1 MSLKISLITFCLI
14 FFILPVNAATLSDA
28 LRQTYQNNLELKAER
43 KNLEVQKEVLNISK
57 SDFFPTLTLTGTKSI
72 EDTNKLTNQNG
83 TDASITNTNPM
94 TSSIKLEQTLLDGSE
109 RGTKYEKSKLGLNLS
124 EAQLIKKEQD
134 VFMKAIEAY
143 TGLILA
149 YEKLSINEENVN
161 LLQRQFEIDNARL
174 SRAQIT
180 ATDLAQS
187 QSSLSGAQAGYIG
200 AQNYIVTSK
209 LAYENIIG
217 PISSNEKLKKIYNSE
232 VTLPSS
238 LVDAKKISE
247 QKSPDLIIAEIEY
260 GQSELDVK
268 IARSDLSPTAKLSL
282 ERSYTDDLSATYDE
296 REKDVLQA
304 TVSWPF
310 QFGGK
315 NKSNINKNLQVKGM
329 KKLLLENAFRN
340 NTQGVTAA
348 WSTLESSK
356 SLLRAVQS
364 QVKAAE
370 IANEGISFEY
380 ESGLNR
386 STFDVLQSRS
396 NLINAKINLAEA
408 ERNYLLAQYR
418 LLKSAGLLNSEY
430 LKLR

>member
-1 MSLKISLITFCLI
+1 MKKISLITFCLI
-14 FFILPVNAATLSDA
+14 AFILPVNAATLSDA
-28 LRQTYQNNLELKAER
+28 LKQTYQNNLELKAER

-57 SDFFPTLTLTGTKSI
+57 SDFFPTLTLSGTKSF
-72 EDTNKLTNQNG
+72 EDTNKLTNQDG

-217 PISSNEKLKKIYNSE
+217 PINSNEKLKKIYNSE
-232 VTLPSS
+232 VPLPPS

-282 ERSYTDDLSATYDE
+282 ERSYTDDLSASYDE
-296 REKDVLQA
+296 SEKDVLQA
-304 TVSWPF
+304 SVSCPF

-418 LLKSAGLLNSEY
+418 LIKSVGLLNSEY

>member
-1 MSLKISLITFCLI
+1 MKNFFLITSL
-14 FFILPVNAATLSDA
+14 LLLSATTVAAATLTDA
-28 LRQTYQNNLELKAER
+28 LKITFQNNLELQAQR

-57 SDFFPTLTLTGTKSI
+57 SDFFPTLTLSGTKSF
-72 EDTNKLTNQNG
+72 EDTNKLTNQDG

-149 YEKLSINEENVN
+149 YEKLNINEENVN

-200 AQNYIVTSK
+200 AQNSIITSK
-209 LAYENIIG
+209 LVYENIIG
-217 PISSNEKLKKIYNSE
+217 PINSNEKLKKIYNSE
-232 VTLPSS
+232 VPLPSS

-282 ERSYTDDLSATYDE
+282 ERSYTHDLSATYDE

-304 TVSWPF
+304 TVSWPY

-364 QVKAAE
+364 QVMAAE
-370 IANEGISFEY
+370 IANEGITFEY

>member
-1 MSLKISLITFCLI
+1 MNKISLITFCLI
-14 FFILPVNAATLSDA
+14 VLILPVNAATLSDA
-28 LRQTYQNNLELKAER
+28 LKQTYQNNLELKAER

-57 SDFFPTLTLTGTKSI
+57 SDFFPTLTLSGTKSF
-72 EDTNKLTNQNG
+72 EDTNKLTNQDG

-94 TSSIKLEQTLLDGSE
+94 TSSVKLEQTLLDGSE

-217 PISSNEKLKKIYNSE
+217 PINSNEKLKKIYNSE
-232 VTLPSS
+232 VPLPPS

-315 NKSNINKNLQVKGM
+315 NKSNINKNLKVKGM

>member
-1 MSLKISLITFCLI
+1 MKNFFLI
-14 FFILPVNAATLSDA
+14 FLLLLLSVTPVTAATLSDA
-28 LRQTYQNNLELKAER
+28 LKTTFQNNLELQAER

-57 SDFFPTLTLTGTKSI
+57 SDFFPTLTLSGTKSF
-72 EDTNKLTNQNG
+72 EDTNKLTNQDG

-149 YEKLSINEENVN
+149 YEKLGINEENVN

-200 AQNYIVTSK
+200 AQNNIVTSK

-217 PISSNEKLKKIYNSE
+217 PINSNEKLKKIYISE
-232 VTLPSS
+232 VPLPSS

>member
-1 MSLKISLITFCLI
+1 MKKISLIIFCLI
-14 FFILPVNAATLSDA
+14 VFTLPVSAVTLNDA
-28 LRQTYQNNLELKAER
+28 LKQTYENNLELKAER

-57 SDFFPTLTLTGTKSI
+57 SDFFPTLTLTGTKSF

-94 TSSIKLEQTLLDGSE
+94 TSSVKLEQTLLDGSG
-109 RGTKYEKSKLGLNLS
+109 RDTKYEKSKLGLNLS
-124 EAQLIKKEQD
+124 EAQLIKKEQE
-134 VFMKAIEAY
+134 VFLKAIEAY
-143 TGLILA
+143 TALILA
-149 YEKLSINEENVN
+149 YEKLNINQENVD

-187 QSSLSGAQAGYIG
+187 QSSLAGAQAGFIG
-200 AQNYIVTSK
+200 AQNSIVTSK

-217 PISSNEKLKKIYNSE
+217 PININEKLKKIYNAD
-232 VTLPSS
+232 VLIPSS
-238 LVDAKKISE
+238 LAEAKKTSE
-247 QKSPDLIIAEIEY
+247 QKSPELIIADIEY

-282 ERSYTDDLSATYDE
+282 ERTYVDDLSATYDE

-315 NKSNINKNLQVKGM
+315 NKSNVNKNLQVKGM
-329 KKLLLENAFRN
+329 KKLLLENAYRN
-340 NTQGVTAA
+340 NTQSGTAA

-356 SLLRAVQS
+356 SFLRAVQA

-418 LLKSAGLLNSEY
+418 LIKSVGLLNSEY

>member
-1 MSLKISLITFCLI
+1 MKNFFLITSL
-14 FFILPVNAATLSDA
+14 LLLSVTSVAAATLSDA
-28 LRQTYQNNLELKAER
+28 LKTTFQNNLELQAER

-57 SDFFPTLTLTGTKSI
+57 SDFFPTLTLSGTKSF
-72 EDTNKLTNQNG
+72 EDTNKLTNQDG

-94 TSSIKLEQTLLDGSE
+94 TSSVKLEQTLLDGSE

-200 AQNYIVTSK
+200 AQNYIITSK

-217 PISSNEKLKKIYNSE
+217 PINSNEKLKKIYNSE
-232 VTLPSS
+232 VPLPSS

-247 QKSPDLIIAEIEY
+247 QKSPNLIIAEIEY

>member
-1 MSLKISLITFCLI
+1 MKKIALIIFCLI
-14 FFILPVNAATLSDA
+14 IFPFNAYSVTLKSA
-28 LRQTYQNNLELKAER
+28 LKLSYENNLELQAER

-57 SDFFPTLTLTGTKSI
+57 SDFLPTMTLTGKKNFEETHELTKQ
-72 EDTNKLTNQNG
+72 TG
-83 TDASITNTNPM
+83 GDASIKDVDTLS
-94 TSSIKLEQTLLDGSE
+94 SSIKIEQTLLDGQGRDAE
-109 RGTKYEKSKLGLNLS
+109 YEKSKLGLNLS

-149 YEKLSINEENVN
+149 YEKLSINEENVS
-161 LLQRQFEIDNARL
+161 LLQRQFDIDNARL

-200 AQNYIVTSK
+200 AQNYIITSK

-217 PISSNEKLKKIYNSE
+217 PINSNEKLKKIYNSE
-232 VTLPSS
+232 VPLPSS

>member
-1 MSLKISLITFCLI
+1 MKKISLITFCLI
-14 FFILPVNAATLSDA
+14 VFILPVNAATLSDA

-217 PISSNEKLKKIYNSE
+217 PINSNEKLKKIYNSE
-232 VTLPSS
+232 VPLPSS

-247 QKSPDLIIAEIEY
+247 QKSPNLIIAEIEY
-260 GQSELDVK
+260 RQSELDVK

>member
-1 MSLKISLITFCLI
+1 MKNSFLIASLLLFSVTS
-14 FFILPVNAATLSDA
+14 VAAATLSDA
-28 LRQTYQNNLELKAER
+28 LKITFQNNLELQAER

-57 SDFFPTLTLTGTKSI
+57 SDFFPTLTLSGTKSF
-72 EDTNKLTNQNG
+72 EDTSKLTNQDG

-149 YEKLSINEENVN
+149 YEKLNINEENVN

-187 QSSLSGAQAGYIG
+187 QSSLSGAQAGYIR
-200 AQNYIVTSK
+200 AQNSIITSK

-217 PISSNEKLKKIYNSE
+217 PINSNEKLKKIYNSE
-232 VTLPSS
+232 VPLPPS

-247 QKSPDLIIAEIEY
+247 QKSPSLIIAEIEY

-340 NTQGVTAA
+340 NTQEVTAA

-356 SLLRAVQS
+356 SLLRAVQL

-370 IANEGISFEY
+370 IANEGITFEY

-408 ERNYLLAQYR
+408 ERNYLLAQYS

>member
-1 MSLKISLITFCLI
+1 MKNSFLIASLLLFSVTS
-14 FFILPVNAATLSDA
+14 VAAATLSDA
-28 LRQTYQNNLELKAER
+28 LKITFQNNLELQAER

-57 SDFFPTLTLTGTKSI
+57 SDFFPTLTLSGTKSF

-94 TSSIKLEQTLLDGSE
+94 TSSVKLEQTLLDGSE
-109 RGTKYEKSKLGLNLS
+109 RDTKYEKSKLGLNLS
-124 EAQLIKKEQD
+124 EAQLIKKEQE
-134 VFMKAIEAY
+134 VFLKAIEAY
-143 TGLILA
+143 TALILA
-149 YEKLSINEENVN
+149 YEKLNINQENVD

-187 QSSLSGAQAGYIG
+187 QSSLAGAQAGFIG
-200 AQNYIVTSK
+200 AQNSIVTSK

-217 PISSNEKLKKIYNSE
+217 PININEKLKKIYNAD
-232 VTLPSS
+232 VLIPTS
-238 LVDAKKISE
+238 LTEAKKTSE
-247 QKSPDLIIAEIEY
+247 QKSPELIIADIEY

-282 ERSYTDDLSATYDE
+282 ERTYVDDLSATYDE

-304 TVSWPF
+304 TVSWPI

-315 NKSNINKNLQVKGM
+315 NKSNVNKNLQVKGM
-329 KKLLLENAFRN
+329 KKLLLENAYRN
-340 NTQGVTAA
+340 NTQSVTAA

-356 SLLRAVQS
+356 SFLRAVQA

-418 LLKSAGLLNSEY
+418 LIKSVGLLNSEY

>member
-1 MSLKISLITFCLI
+1 MKKISLITFCLI
-14 FFILPVNAATLSDA
+14 VFILPVNAATLSDA

-200 AQNYIVTSK
+200 AQNSIITSK

-217 PISSNEKLKKIYNSE
+217 PINSNEKLKKIYNSE
-232 VTLPSS
+232 VPLPSS

-247 QKSPDLIIAEIEY
+247 QKSPNLIIAEIEY

>member
-1 MSLKISLITFCLI
+1 MKKISLITFCLI
-14 FFILPVNAATLSDA
+14 VFILPVNAATLSDA

-217 PISSNEKLKKIYNSE
+217 PINSNEKLKKIYNSE
-232 VTLPSS
+232 VPLPSS

-356 SLLRAVQS
+356 RLLRAVQS

-418 LLKSAGLLNSEY
+418 LIKSVGLLNSEY

>member
-1 MSLKISLITFCLI
+1 MKNLFLISSLLLFSVTS
-14 FFILPVNAATLSDA
+14 VAAATLSDA
-28 LRQTYQNNLELKAER
+28 LKTTFQNNLELQAER

-57 SDFFPTLTLTGTKSI
+57 SDFFPTLTLSGTKNF
-72 EDTNKLTNQNG
+72 EDTNKFTNQDG

-149 YEKLSINEENVN
+149 YEKLNINEENVN

-200 AQNYIVTSK
+200 AQNSIITSK

-217 PISSNEKLKKIYNSE
+217 PINSNEKLKKIYNSE
-232 VTLPSS
+232 VPLPSS

-340 NTQGVTAA
+340 NTQGVTVA

-370 IANEGISFEY
+370 IANEGITFEY

>member
-1 MSLKISLITFCLI
+1 MKKISLITFCLI
-14 FFILPVNAATLSDA
+14 AFILPVNAATLSDA
-28 LRQTYQNNLELKAER
+28 LKQTYQNNLELKAER

-57 SDFFPTLTLTGTKSI
+57 SDFFPTLTLSGTKSF
-72 EDTNKLTNQNG
+72 EDTNKLTNQDG

-217 PISSNEKLKKIYNSE
+217 PINSNEKLKKIYNSE
-232 VTLPSS
+232 VPLPSS

-370 IANEGISFEY
+370 IANEGITFEY

-418 LLKSAGLLNSEY
+418 LIKSVGLLNSEY

>member
-1 MSLKISLITFCLI
+1 MKIITLITFCLI
-14 FFILPVNAATLSDA
+14 AFILPVNAATLSDA
-28 LRQTYQNNLELKAER
+28 LKQTYQNNLELKAER

-57 SDFFPTLTLTGTKSI
+57 SDFFPTLTLSGTKSF
-72 EDTNKLTNQNG
+72 EDTNKLTNQDG

-94 TSSIKLEQTLLDGSE
+94 TSSVKLEQTLLDGSE

-124 EAQLIKKEQD
+124 EAKLIKKEQN

-149 YEKLSINEENVN
+149 YEKLNINEENVN

-200 AQNYIVTSK
+200 AQNSIITSK
-209 LAYENIIG
+209 LVYENIIG
-217 PISSNEKLKKIYNSE
+217 PINSNEKLKKIYNSE
-232 VTLPSS
+232 VPLPPS